1 VGTQTTSIEFTLG
14 GLPVRLARVDERW
27 IARVGESVAIGCSA
41 RQVIRAALEPIGEA
55 RRRVLLADTALLEPS
70 LAVARLEAAGRPA

>member
-55 RRRVLLADTALLEPS
+55 RRLVLLADTALLEPS